1 MVQKPMN
8 MKIISLLLT
17 TLSDLFK
24 IISEEKKSA
33 EPTVRDHLIKAGS
46 QILFHPLLVSQFCIN
61 KQSLTTEHKNTKCR
75 SQVISTS
82 VSYSGGLG

>member
-1 MVQKPMN
+1 
-8 MKIISLLLT
+8 
-17 TLSDLFK
+17 
-24 IISEEKKSA
+24 
-33 EPTVRDHLIKAGS
+33 VRDHLIKAGS